1 MYNNIIRM
9 RQLEARLAL
18 RMEEVSTHDETVEK
32 TENGYIW
39 KDEKGGTLVEVRNS

>member
-1 MYNNIIRM
+1 MYNNIRM

-18 RMEEVSTHDETVEK
+18 RMEEASKHDEAVER

-39 KDEKGGTLVEVRNS
+39 KDENGNTLVEVKNS